1 MNKTQN
7 ISIASLPVIIDDDAY
22 QLLKK
27 YLDNISTKFKDDDLN
42 ELQKDVEVRILELL
56 SDQGWKKESSIYKL
70 QIVACIDQIGEL
82 EDFEETLKTDSEDA
96 RNLAD
101 KKLFRDTKNGQIFGV
116 CQGIGE
122 YFGVDPVW
130 VRLAF
135 IILSFLNGVGIGLY
149 LIMAIIIP
157 EAKTEFDR
165 SRMRGEPAK
174 LESIAKDLGGNI
186 SEAIERKAIAKKLN
200 SFFKIIT
207 RLASRV
213 MVTLY
218 KIACRLVQ
226 ASAIL
231 AAIALPLVVL
241 PWAWLTSYQKELNLL
256 PDLLN
261 LNEKIGITVFTISA
275 SAFFVIIFI
284 MLSALFGKKPNSSKK
299 IKTTGLAMLVW
310 VAVFASTIPYHSIW
324 SEKFNNR
331 MNKIVESA
339 SFFNQKLSFDVS
351 KDTLDIV
358 PNFPLSYRL
367 GFSEDDKLHVIYNL
381 SNSKTSDIFDYREG
395 ELKGKVL
402 PRGQEYRALNSK
414 TSTQLFGDAT
424 IYIPKKITKINILE
438 VKPEEAINEN
448 FDSNFISRDTQIYLI
463 DYSMK
468 ELINN
473 QNNLYQMVGSY
484 PGVICEY
491 NQDNCDENGVHSE
504 TNNSNY

>member
-27 YLDNISTKFKDDDLN
+27 YLDNISTKFKDDDLS

-82 EDFEETLKTDSEDA
+82 EDFEETPKTDSEDA

-130 VRLAF
+130 VRLVF

-186 SEAIERKAIAKKLN
+186 SEVIERKAIAKKLN

-207 RLASRV
+207 RLASKV

-256 PDLLN
+256 PELLN

-275 SAFFVIIFI
+275 SVFFVIIFI
-284 MLSALFGKKPNSSKK
+284 MLSALFGKRPNSSKK
-299 IKTTGLAMLVW
+299 IKTTGLALLVW

-331 MNKIVESA
+331 MSKVTESVNINDKRI
-339 SFFNQKLSFDVS
+339 SFEVNQESI
-351 KDTLDIV
+351 DII
-358 PNFPLSYRL
+358 PNLPIGYSLN
-367 GFSEDDKLHVIYNL
+367 FSEDDKLHIVYNL
-381 SNSKTSDIFDYREG
+381 YNSKTGDVFDYQEG

-402 PRGQEYRALNSK
+402 KPGEQYKALDCK
-414 TSTQLFGDAT
+414 TCSNFSGSAT
-424 IYIPKKITKINILE
+424 IYIPRKVTSINILD
-438 VKPEEAINEN
+438 VNSEEAINESFVSPVTFTDN
-448 FDSNFISRDTQIYLI
+448 QIYLE
-463 DYSMK
+463 DFKNMSN
-468 ELINN
+468 LVNN
-473 QNNLYQMVGSY
+473 RSSFYNIVGTY
-484 PGVICEY
+484 PETICEY
-491 NQDNCDENGVHSE
+491 GRECYLNPEFNNN
-504 TNNSNY
+504 TN